1 MSDCQFQTSMCY
13 FQFSSYLTS
22 LHHLTTV
29 AESVC
34 WLILS
39 SQIYSNTLTF
49 YIRIPHWILALFIS
63 GMMVITRVHSW
74 TSFIPCGWFD
84 HFSGLELSLKVEQI
98 SLFKTKLS
106 CYSLENLLNIT
117 VQFSHSV
124 VSDSVTPWTSAW
136 QSSFFITNSWCLL
149 KLMSIALVMPSN
161 HLTLWHPLLLLP
173 LNFPSIRLFSNESV
187 LWNTKVLE
195 FQLQHQSFQWIFRT
209 DFL

>member
-1 MSDCQFQTSMCY
+1 MSDCQFQTSICY

-124 VSDSVTPWTSAW
+124 VSNYLWPMDCSTPGYPVHHQLLEFAQTHVHQVSDAI
-136 QSSFFITNSWCLL
+136 QPSHSLSSPSLPAFNLSQQQGVFKLISSSHQVAKVL
-149 KLMSIALVMPSN
+149 KL
-161 HLTLWHPLLLLP
+161 
-173 LNFPSIRLFSNESV
+173 
-187 LWNTKVLE
+187 
-195 FQLQHQSFQWIFRT
+195 QLQHQSFQWI
-209 DFL
+209 